1 MNEKKRDGERLD
13 PTCENMGFEVATT
26 VEKLQEELRKRTGS
40 DRVHVVD
47 LYWFK
52 LVRCCQFEVQVDRVP
67 GDTRKPFVTTFVI
80 PSNDGIESTLNFAAG
95 WLAGLP
101 LNQRA

>member
-13 PTCENMGFEVATT
+13 PTYENMGFEVATT

-52 LVRCCQFEVQVDRVP
+52 PVHCCQFEVRVDRVP

-80 PSNDGIESTLNFAAG
+80 RSNDGIESTLNFAAG

-101 LNQRA
+101 LNPRA